1 MKTHFTLS
9 VFTFLLLSFQDSRSQ
24 GLDGLNEVANDI
36 LFIIDGYNEPAAEA
50 SVMQTGAGWFHTAKS
65 LELFKTNISIGIS
78 GLPFPSKK
86 KSFTVRDS
94 DFMNVDIRDGD
105 QASIPTTLG
114 GRGRTFFDFKID
126 NEAYEFQAFSGIRS
140 DLFAMPYIQ
149 GQIGLWKETELTLR
163 VVPKLIIDK
172 SSYAVYGLGLKHN
185 LSQYLFKENRSFEIA
200 IYGNYNLTDLNIE
213 FEEPLELTPSSGNQP
228 LAILNGSL
236 IDFHSINT
244 GIVAS
249 KDINK
254 WTFSGAFNYNTSWID
269 YSLTGEQNLFLGVFN
284 DALTTLSD
292 TKHSFRGDIG
302 AAYQISPKWNINSQ
316 FSAGQFVN
324 LNISGIYYIN

>member
-1 MKTHFTLS
+1 MKT
-9 VFTFLLLSFQDSRSQ
+9 FLNFSFIILILLGSQ
-24 GLDGLNEVANDI
+24 ESQSQLGLNEVATDI

-65 LELFKTNISIGIS
+65 LDLFKTNIAIGIS
-78 GLPFPSKK
+78 GLPFPNSKK
-86 KSFTVRDS
+86 NFTVKDS
-94 DFMNVDIRDGD
+94 DFSNVDIRDGD

-114 GRGRTFFDFKID
+114 GRGLTFFDFEID
-126 NEAYEFQAFSGIRS
+126 GEAYEFQAFSGIRS

-163 VVPKLIIDK
+163 LVPQLVIDK

-185 LSQYLFKENRSFEIA
+185 ISQYLFKENRTLEIA
-200 IYGNYNLTDLNIE
+200 VYGNYNLTDLNID
-213 FEEPLELTPSSGNQP
+213 FEEPLELAPSNGNPP
-228 LAILNGSL
+228 LAILDGSL

-244 GIVAS
+244 GLVVS
-249 KDINK
+249 KDLNK
-254 WTFSGAFNYNTSWID
+254 WTFSTSLNYNTSWVD
-269 YSLTGEQNLFLGVFN
+269 YSLTGEKSLFLNIFN
-284 DALTTLSD
+284 DALTTLSA

-302 AAYQISPKWNINSQ
+302 AAYQITPKWNINSQ

-324 LNISGIYYIN
+324 LNISGIYSIN

>member
-1 MKTHFTLS
+1 MKTYFTLS
-9 VFTFLLLSFQDSRSQ
+9 FFTLFLFGLQESRSQ
-24 GLDGLNEVANDI
+24 VGLDEVARDI

-65 LELFKTNISIGIS
+65 LDLFKTNISIGIS
-78 GLPFPSKK
+78 ALPFPNNKK
-86 KSFTVRDS
+86 NFTVRDA
-94 DFMNVDIRDGD
+94 DFINVDIRDGD

-114 GRGRTFFDFKID
+114 GRGLTFFDFEID
-126 NEAYEFQAFSGIRS
+126 GDAYEFQAFSGIRS

-149 GQIGLWKETELTLR
+149 GQVGLWKETELTLR
-163 VVPKLIIDK
+163 VVPQIIIDK
-172 SSYAVYGLGLKHN
+172 SSYAVYGVGLKHN

-213 FEEPLELTPSSGNQP
+213 FDEPLELTPTNGNQP
-228 LAILNGSL
+228 LAVINGSL

-244 GIVAS
+244 GFVAS

-254 WTFSGAFNYNTSWID
+254 WTFSAALNYNTSWVD
-269 YSLTGEQNLFLGVFN
+269 YSLTGKKDPFLTLFNNV
-284 DALTTLSD
+284 LTTLSD

-302 AAYQISPKWNINSQ
+302 AAYQITPKWNINSQ